1 MPIKVLL
8 IDDDPNLLQGLR
20 RQYHKRFKVICAEGG
35 PKALEVLKENDDIGV
50 VVSDMRMPQMTGLEV
65 LKHIRKVNPNIV
77 RIMLTGNADQQ
88 TAIDAV
94 NEGAIFRFYNKPCD
108 HETLA
113 SGIDDA
119 LRQYELV
126 SAEKILLE
134 KTLAGTIKFLVDLL
148 SFSNPEAFA
157 RSARIREW
165 IKLVQPHFQLEA
177 AWQLDFA
184 AMLMPMS
191 DLILPQEITDK
202 MRQGSSLSKEEA
214 DCYNNA
220 SKIIQDMLKQI
231 PRLEEIADIIA
242 SIHLSTNSE
251 APDNLPIEAQI
262 LRILDDLA
270 KQTKHTKATEKAF
283 KKMIPFLQDY
293 APDVFHTIKS
303 VLLDQDEND
312 VVEMETVEISVLA
325 LKAGYTLLSDITSI
339 GGRLLLATGS
349 VLSNTHIEKLKLAKE
364 RIENPDRIMI
374 ARPKKV

>member
-1 MPIKVLL
+1 MPVKVLL

-20 RQYHKRFKVICAEGG
+20 RQYHKRFKVICAEAG
-35 PKALEVLKENDDIGV
+35 PKALEILKEHDDIGV

-65 LKHIRKVNPNIV
+65 LKHIRTLNPNIV

-108 HETLA
+108 PETLA
-113 SGIDDA
+113 YGIDDA
-119 LRQYELV
+119 LRQYDLV

-148 SFSNPEAFA
+148 SFSNPKAFA

-165 IKLVQPHFQLEA
+165 IKQILPHFQLKA

-202 MRQGSSLSKEEA
+202 IREGSKLSQEEA

-220 SKIIQDMLKQI
+220 SKVIQDMLKQI

-242 SIHLSTNSE
+242 SIHLSANAETS
-251 APDNLPIEAQI
+251 DDLPIESRI

-270 KQTKHTKATEKAF
+270 KQTKRTKATEKIF
-283 KKMIPFLQDY
+283 KKMVPFLQDY
-293 APDVFHTIKS
+293 DADVFHTIKS
-303 VLLDQDEND
+303 VLLDRDED
-312 VVEMETVEISVLA
+312 DLEEMETMKISLLA
-325 LKAGYTLLSDITSI
+325 LQPGYTLLSDITST

-349 VLSNTHIEKLKLAKE
+349 VLSETHIEKLKLAKKH
-364 RIENPDRIMI
+364 IENTDKIMI
-374 ARPKKV
+374 ARSKKT